1 MAILPPS
8 EPSQPSFQASMP
20 PRPLLVAH
28 RGGNGWLAL
37 RRALAAGVDWLEADV
52 WWQGGRVVA
61 RHDPTL
67 WCLPL
72 TYSRY
77 RLGLAPIPTLTL
89 EHLLDAAVGAGV
101 RLLLD
106 LKGDAPEL
114 PRAIVAALA
123 RRDVFSQAALCGQEW
138 GPLDAARALD
148 ERVQVFFSLGRAEH
162 LSAYTAR
169 LADGTAPRVASIN
182 HRLLTPQNTVALKER
197 GVTLVAWT
205 VNDPARAR
213 ALLAWGV
220 DGITSDSLRLLRSL
234 RTAAAPLPPAARGR
248 G

>member
-1 MAILPPS
+1 MAIPQSS
-8 EPSQPSFQASMP
+8 EPSRSFLQVP
-20 PRPLLVAH
+20 PTPQPLLVAH

-52 WWQGGRVVA
+52 WWQAGRVVA

-67 WCLPL
+67 WRLPL

-89 EHLLDAAVGAGV
+89 EHLLDAVAGTGV

-114 PRAIVAALA
+114 PQAIVATLA
-123 RRDVFSQAALCGQEW
+123 RRDAFAQAALCGQEW
-138 GPLDAARALD
+138 GPLDSARTLD
-148 ERVQVFFSLGRAEH
+148 PRVQVLFSLGQERH
-162 LSAYTAR
+162 IPAYLAR
-169 LADGTAPRVASIN
+169 LADGSAPGAASVN
-182 HRLLTPQNTVALKER
+182 HRLLTPPLVAALKER
-197 GVTLVAWT
+197 GVTILAWT
-205 VNDPARAR
+205 VNDPTRAR

-220 DGITSDSLRLLRSL
+220 DGITSDSLRLLRYL
-234 RTAAAPLPPAARGR
+234 RVPPPSTGQNRG
-248 G
+248 

>member
-1 MAILPPS
+1 MVLRYPRDPF
-8 EPSQPSFQASMP
+8 PQVPTG

-37 RRALAAGVDWLEADV
+37 RRALTAGVDWLEADV
-52 WWQGGRVVA
+52 WWQAGRVVA

-67 WCLPL
+67 WRLPL

-89 EHLLDAAVGAGV
+89 EHLLDAVAGTGV

-114 PRAIVAALA
+114 PHAIVASLA
-123 RRDVFSQAALCGQEW
+123 RRDAFAQAALCGQDW
-138 GPLDAARALD
+138 RPLDAARALD
-148 ERVQVFFSLGRAEH
+148 GRVQVIFSLGREEH
-162 LSAYTAR
+162 LPAYTAR
-169 LADGTAPRVASIN
+169 LADGTAPHAASVN
-182 HRLLTPQNTVALKER
+182 HRLLTPARVAALR
-197 GVTLVAWT
+197 QHGVTILAWT

-220 DGITSDSLRLLRSL
+220 DGITSDSLRLLSSL
-234 RTAAAPLPPAARGR
+234 RAASPSPGR